1 VATKRHPHNPSA
13 ESDEAIPAIEL
24 KQPLSRWTK
33 MFVVA
38 LAALI
43 LALGSLVFIWF
54 IARPIGLFLLAL
66 TIATALAP
74 IVHFLERYLRRTA
87 AVVVVFL
94 GLVLVLMLIG
104 FIVIPPFVEQVEL
117 VAVRVPE
124 LVERLEL
131 FINRWLRIADVNLT
145 EMFMAQAGNLAGQL
159 WTLPIN
165 IIYFLLEGFVVIFL
179 AIYMLIEAPAIRGF
193 VLSLFPDRQDERTA
207 KVLDEMTHSMGGYV
221 RGVLMSGSAV
231 GVMAAVGTWAM
242 GLNYPMAL
250 GVFAAMMEVFP
261 YVGPAIAGIPIIVL
275 AFMES
280 PTLGAVA
287 IVFWLAVQQIES
299 NILLPNIMRSQT
311 EVSPLLVL
319 LALAAGYAMGGLMGA
334 IVAIPVTA
342 ALRVFIVMVLAPAIR
357 RRTGA
362 TADAAHRVK
371 VEHRPD

>member
-1 VATKRHPHNPSA
+1 MP
-13 ESDEAIPAIEL
+13 DIEL
-24 KQPLSRWTK
+24 KQPLSRWTRI
-33 MFVVA
+33 FLVSV
-38 LAALI
+38 AALV
-43 LALGSLVFIWF
+43 LALGSLLFIWF

-74 IVHFLERYLRRTA
+74 VVHFLERYLRRTP
-87 AVVVVFL
+87 AVVLVSL
-94 GLVLVLMLIG
+94 GLVLVFMLIG
-104 FIVIPPFVEQVEL
+104 FIVVPPLVEQVEL
-117 VAVRVPE
+117 VTVRVPE

-145 EMFMAQAGNLAGQL
+145 EIFMAQVGNLAAQL

-193 VLSLFPDRQDERTA
+193 VLSLFPDRQDARIG
-207 KVLDEMTHSMGGYV
+207 KVLDEMAHAMGGYV
-221 RGVLMSGSAV
+221 RGVLLSGSAV
-231 GVMAAVGTWAM
+231 GVLAALGTWAM
-242 GLNYPMAL
+242 GLNYPLAL
-250 GVFAAMMEVFP
+250 GVFAAIMEVFP

-275 AFMES
+275 AFLES

-287 IVFWLAVQQIES
+287 IVFWLTVQQIES

-319 LALAAGYAMGGLMGA
+319 LALAAGYALGGLMGA

-342 ALRVFIVMVLAPAIR
+342 AVRVFIVMVLAPAIR